1 METEV
6 ETSRFL
12 PEAYKCPELSR
23 PPGVAS
29 GEGADGLLTRVKST
43 LVKVEPVL
51 LSVRWSWVRQG
62 AVAEWALGGLEI
74 RLCCPL
80 ISQGVKQ

>member
-6 ETSRFL
+6 EPSRFL

-29 GEGADGLLTRVKST
+29 GEGADGSLTRVKST
-43 LVKVEPVL
+43 PGQGGASSALSKVVVGAPGCRGRVG
-51 LSVRWSWVRQG
+51 SW
-62 AVAEWALGGLEI
+62 W
-74 RLCCPL
+74 P
-80 ISQGVKQ
+80 